1 MCQNVQTTKG
11 GVLDNAQNF
20 AVFLWLPYVT
30 AIMAIT
36 VILAIAAIMTVK
48 PITAIV
54 HPAACLQLRKESESA
69 ARALLKIE
77 PCTPATSTLGQGSR
91 WHLIG

>member
-1 MCQNVQTTKG
+1 MASLCHLMGT
-11 GVLDNAQNF
+11 
-20 AVFLWLPYVT
+20 T

-54 HPAACLQLRKESESA
+54 HPAACPQLWKESESA
-69 ARALLKIE
+69 ARASLK
-77 PCTPATSTLGQGSR
+77 C
-91 WHLIG
+91 